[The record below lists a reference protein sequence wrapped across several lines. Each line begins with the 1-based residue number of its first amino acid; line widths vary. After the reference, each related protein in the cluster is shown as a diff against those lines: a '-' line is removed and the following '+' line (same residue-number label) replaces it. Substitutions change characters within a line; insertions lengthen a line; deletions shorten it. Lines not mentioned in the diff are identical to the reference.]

1 MTNFDKANQK
11 SYYMIFTLL
20 TKYCKKVLVD
30 RVPNPT
36 LSVLFQTSDNSWSNA
51 MKYVFTHNSDHIR
64 SFSGQKILEYGHNSH
79 SDTLLICSLSA
90 LGATNSKSK
99 CYITYSTVFVFINRI
114 VQSKLSLFLLLF
126 STHDFNV
133 FLFLNSAKVWVSRRR
148 KAKFYMYDR
157 SSKLVFMIKI

>member
-1 MTNFDKANQK
+1 MTNFDKADQK

-30 RVPNPT
+30 RVPNPP

-51 MKYVFTHNSDHIR
+51 MKYVFTHKSDHIR

-90 LGATNSKSK
+90 LSATNSKSK
-99 CYITYSTVFVFINRI
+99 CYITYSTVFF
-114 VQSKLSLFLLLF
+114 SLTESFKA
-126 STHDFNV
+126 S
-133 FLFLNSAKVWVSRRR
+133 WVYFCFCFQPMILTS
-148 KAKFYMYDR
+148 FY
-157 SSKLVFMIKI
+157 S